1 MKKWLILACGTGL
14 TIAGCS
20 SGSGA
25 ETGSGGA
32 AGNGGAGGTASGRSC
47 ATDIG
52 VGEVQPFGDPVATET
67 VTSCC
72 SSLPTEHS
80 RSSPKPSRSSVSQ
93 VIQLESSAQASKR
106 ASSC

>member
-1 MKKWLILACGTGL
+1 
-14 TIAGCS
+14 
-20 SGSGA
+20 
-25 ETGSGGA
+25 
-32 AGNGGAGGTASGRSC
+32 
-47 ATDIG
+47 
-52 VGEVQPFGDPVATET
+52 